1 MKFKKNKSAL
11 LYLEWNN
18 PMQQYRLEADWIGS
32 CFLKIKLQVL
42 VDMSQ
47 QCVLAVEKA
56 NSIPGCVG
64 KELSQKAEGI
74 DFCDSR

>member
-1 MKFKKNKSAL
+1 
-11 LYLEWNN
+11 
-18 PMQQYRLEADWIGS
+18 MQQYRLEADWIGS

-64 KELSQKAEGI
+64 KELSQKA
-74 DFCDSR
+74 DFCDSRQSTVSSLGLSRTRH